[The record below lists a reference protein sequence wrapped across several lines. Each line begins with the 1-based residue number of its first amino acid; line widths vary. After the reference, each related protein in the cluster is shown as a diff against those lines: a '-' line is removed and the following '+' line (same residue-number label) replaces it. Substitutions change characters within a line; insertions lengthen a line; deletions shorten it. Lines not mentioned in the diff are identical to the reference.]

1 MTTNEVLELRRCC
14 AQRGARLE
22 ILKEWMSIREWAE
35 FITENPEAEDW
46 FDEDGVPN

>member
-14 AQRGARLE
+14 AQGGARLQ
-22 ILKEWMSIREWAE
+22 ILKEWMRLTDWMHFTREY
-35 FITENPEAEDW
+35 PEAEDW